1 MLGKGSLPPRASS
14 SISACRV
21 SFTLIINRN
30 ANGLREGSPL
40 LRALRD
46 AAANATVH
54 ETRSLDELTTA
65 VQAIPRDSTRPVL
78 FAGGDGTYSA
88 GVTALWRLL
97 GDKLP
102 PIGLAP
108 CGTVCTIASN
118 WGYAGDP
125 EDYTRALFE
134 NAARTS
140 PSAIIRRSLRVDAEG
155 ETRIGFIAG
164 GGLVSS
170 FFEEYYASPPPLG
183 LRRASEIVARLLA
196 GAPLGTELSKRVLT
210 PIAASIDVDG
220 QRSALSHISLFVA
233 SVVPNLGLH
242 MLLTY
247 RAGSHPH
254 QPGFHVVVSADGPKK
269 LVKQLPAVL
278 AGRPLVGRHIDQMA
292 RKVRVELL
300 DRRGFILDGDRLDAA
315 SLEVSEGPRLQVLT
329 A

>member
-1 MLGKGSLPPRASS
+1 MPPRSSS

-30 ANGLREGSPL
+30 ANGLREGGPL

-46 AAANATVH
+46 AAARSTVH
-54 ETRSLDELTTA
+54 ETRSLDDLNAA
-65 VQAIPRDSTRPVL
+65 VHAIERDGVRPVI

-88 GVTALWRLL
+88 GVTALWRHL

-108 CGTVCTIASN
+108 CGTVCTVASN
-118 WGYAGDP
+118 WGYAGDA
-125 EDYTRALFE
+125 ESYIQALFE

-140 PSAIIRRSLRVDAEG
+140 PSTIARRSLRVDAEG
-155 ETRIGFIAG
+155 ETRIGFIVG

-196 GAPLGTELSKRVLT
+196 GTPLGSELSKRVLT
-210 PIAASIDVDG
+210 PIAASVDVDG
-220 QRSALSHISLFVA
+220 QRSPLSQLSLFVA

-247 RAGSHPH
+247 RAGSHLH

-269 LVKQLPAVL
+269 LAKQLPAVL
-278 AGRPLVGRHIDQMA
+278 AGKPLVGRHIDQIA

-300 DRRGFILDGDRLDAA
+300 DRRGFILDGDHLDVA
-315 SLEVSEGPRLQVLT
+315 SLEVSEGPRLHVLT